1 MNYVM
6 REIVV
11 RIPEDIAKE
20 IENLE
25 KIDVSS
31 VVNRFLIEKISELI
45 RIKKILEKSELTEEK
60 AKELAEEVNEAL
72 YKRYKKLYEENFK

>member
-1 MNYVM
+1 M

-11 RIPEDIAKE
+11 KIPEDIAKE

-31 VVNRFLIEKISELI
+31 VVNRFLIEKISELVKM
-45 RIKKILEKSELTEEK
+45 KKILEKSELTEEK

-72 YKRYKKLYEENFK
+72 YKRYKKLYEQEFKL

>member
-1 MNYVM
+1 M

-11 RIPEDIAKE
+11 KIPEDIAKE

-31 VVNRFLIEKISELI
+31 VVNRFLIEKISELVKM
-45 RIKKILEKSELTEEK
+45 KKILEKSELTEEK

-72 YKRYKKLYEENFK
+72 YKRYKKLYEEKFKL

>member
-1 MNYVM
+1 M

-11 RIPEDIAKE
+11 KIPEDIAKE

-25 KIDVSS
+25 KIDVSL
-31 VVNRFLIEKISELI
+31 VVNRFLIEKISELVKM
-45 RIKKILEKSELTEEK
+45 KKILEKSELTEEK

-72 YKRYKKLYEENFK
+72 YKRYKKLYEQEFKL

>member
-1 MNYVM
+1 M

-11 RIPEDIAKE
+11 KIPEDIAKE

-31 VVNRFLIEKISELI
+31 VVNRFLIEKISELVKM
-45 RIKKILEKSELTEEK
+45 KKILEKSELTEEK
-60 AKELAEEVNEAL
+60 AKELAEEVNETL
-72 YKRYKKLYEENFK
+72 YKRYKKLYEQEFKL

>member
-1 MNYVM
+1 M

-11 RIPEDIAKE
+11 KIPEDIAKE

-31 VVNRFLIEKISELI
+31 VVNRFLIEKISELVK
-45 RIKKILEKSELTEEK
+45 IKKILEKSELTEEK

-72 YKRYKKLYEENFK
+72 YKRYKKLYEQEFKL